1 MNITVVGMGY
11 VGLANSALLAGS
23 HDVTAVDICREKIDA
38 INRGISPVADKE
50 LQERLASGRLR
61 IKATIDPAA
70 AYRTAD
76 IVMISTS
83 TNYDA
88 AKNFFDTTSVERVI
102 AEVTEINPAAL
113 IVIRS
118 TVPVGFTVQMAEKT
132 QADILFA
139 PEFLREGSAL
149 RDSLAPSRVIVGA
162 PSERLMDAAERFA
175 ALLTENAE
183 KKDIPRLIMG
193 SSEAEAVKLFSNT
206 YLAMRISFFNEL
218 DSYAEAKGLDTA
230 KMIEG
235 VGLDPRIGS
244 HYNNPSFGYGGYCLP
259 KDTKQLLANFEDVP
273 HNLIGAIVD
282 TNSARKDFIAERVLE
297 KAGFFGNDGKGRNGT
312 SGNPC
317 TIGIYRLTMKTD
329 SDNFRQSSIQ
339 GVMKRLKAKGAE
351 VIIYEPLLQESRFF
365 GSEVVEN
372 FEDFCRR
379 SDVVIANRF
388 NEQLNDIK
396 DKVYTRDIY
405 YRD

>member
-244 HYNNPSFGYGGYCLP
+244 HYNNPSFGYGGYFLP